1 MENIYLHYEN
11 QFDNLTIIKGDH
23 HEKNNFYFS
32 LLISACTNI
41 PQVDVLDNIEKS
53 ERNKACMD
61 MVRFKV
67 LQVFE
72 DGYVLA

>member
-1 MENIYLHYEN
+1 MKK
-11 QFDNLTIIKGDH
+11 II
-23 HEKNNFYFS
+23 FTLV

-61 MVRFKV
+61 MVRFI
-67 LQVFE
+67 
-72 DGYVLA
+72 